1 VVFKIQPRYL
11 LTGLREGS
19 FRTALDFLQNGASIA
34 LRVTRNVCRPG
45 QEPLVG
51 LQNEYLRTLCKNI
64 VALEHSLESQSK
76 KVPQIHNTGS
86 DQGFLCA
93 SKWLVECL
101 SQHSNCIKAEDPLPL
116 LPSRVID
123 VGPAEGSQEPILIST
138 QSQRG
143 RYVALS
149 HRWGGSNITKTTK
162 SNISQRLTGI
172 DFNDL
177 TKQVQEENYSQED
190 GSCRKYCFL
199 GEF

>member
-1 VVFKIQPRYL
+1 
-11 LTGLREGS
+11 
-19 FRTALDFLQNGASIA
+19 
-34 LRVTRNVCRPG
+34 
-45 QEPLVG
+45 
-51 LQNEYLRTLCKNI
+51 
-64 VALEHSLESQSK
+64 
-76 KVPQIHNTGS
+76 
-86 DQGFLCA
+86 
-93 SKWLVECL
+93 
-101 SQHSNCIKAEDPLPL
+101 
-116 LPSRVID
+116 